1 MTNEPAMHASRSD
14 WDRRPH
20 EPTPEKRR
28 LVRNLAG
35 LAVAVKDIA
44 RMIEISHETLH
55 RYYQEDVEAGR
66 AEANLKVSQSMF
78 KAATRE
84 GNPNVV
90 AGMFWLKNRAG
101 WKDIGAA
108 AASGPVTLHLLAA
121 QEVGKQILSEMQRTP
136 GPTIN
141 GNVVMDGANGER
153 PSSIL
158 DAPPPLE

>member
-1 MTNEPAMHASRSD
+1 MALEALT
-14 WDRRPH
+14 
-20 EPTPEKRR
+20 
-28 LVRNLAG
+28 
-35 LAVAVKDIA
+35 
-44 RMIEISHETLH
+44 
-55 RYYQEDVEAGR
+55 RYLER
-66 AEANLKVSQSMF
+66 
-78 KAATRE
+78 
-84 GNPNVV
+84 V
-90 AGMFWLKNRAG
+90 AGRAG